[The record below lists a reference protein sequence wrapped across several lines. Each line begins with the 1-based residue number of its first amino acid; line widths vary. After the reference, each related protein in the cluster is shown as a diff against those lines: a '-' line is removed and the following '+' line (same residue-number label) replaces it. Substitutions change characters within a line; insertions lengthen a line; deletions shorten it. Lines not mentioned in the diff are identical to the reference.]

1 MLFLNWRHCEVVT
14 LPCSKSQRPFYFG
27 SYNGGAIDRVLDSTL
42 VVVVCRFCAFCFHY
56 SIIELQL
63 HYRYVAKDFV
73 YRINKLM
80 KVQGIISSVLQHSV
94 TFGFVVTVVP
104 LHLAQ

>member
-1 MLFLNWRHCEVVT
+1 M
-14 LPCSKSQRPFYFG
+14 PISKSQRPFYCS
-27 SYNGGAIDRVLDSTL
+27 SYDDGAIDRVLGITL
-42 VVVVCRFCAFCFHY
+42 VVVVCRFCAFCFRY

-80 KVQGIISSVLQHSV
+80 TVQGIISSVLQHS
-94 TFGFVVTVVP
+94 
-104 LHLAQ
+104 